1 MADVAV
7 PSTQDDLVDGDLAT
21 APKPAPKA
29 VRSWSPWH
37 ILSFLASLRLTVY
50 LFVLAFILVFVGTL
64 AQKYAGIW
72 TVVNTYFRTVYVW
85 VPLQIFFPSDVSVPG
100 GFPFPGGWLIGG
112 ALLTNLLAAHLVRFK
127 LSWRRSGI
135 LLIHAGLVVMMLS
148 EFITGMFAVEGIMT
162 IVQGSTSNYLEIH
175 DQNELAI
182 LTADGKQVTTIS
194 DRLLRK
200 DELIQDD
207 RLPFDIKVDR
217 YMVNS
222 AEPIKIAP
230 GEKNIATAGDGLQYL
245 APAKAPVSGVDTQQP
260 NDVPSAYVTFM
271 KKGTGQSLG
280 TYLVSEWWSEYLQMF
295 DEPRPQIVED
305 GGKRYQVYLQP
316 KRVYKPYSIELKQF
330 THKVFKQTD
339 TPSNFA
345 STVRLVNPHTN
356 ETREVE
362 ISMNKPLS
370 YGGETFYQSGWLPG
384 DQGTRLQVVRN
395 PGWIMPYLSC
405 GMVSIG
411 MLIHFGLHLA
421 KFLKTQMKKSRDT
434 IAPAGSAA

>member
-7 PSTQDDLVDGDLAT
+7 SSTQDEATENGTPPEAKT
-21 APKPAPKA
+21 APKPAPRWT
-29 VRSWSPWH
+29 VSSV
-37 ILSFLASLRLTVY
+37 LMSVASLRLTVF

-85 VPLQIFFPSDVSVPG
+85 VPLQVFFPSDMSVPG

-127 LSWRRSGI
+127 LSWKRSGI
-135 LLIHAGLVVMMLS
+135 LFIHAGLVVMMLS

-182 LTADGKQVTTIS
+182 LSADGKQVTTVS

-200 DELIQDD
+200 DELIRDAQ
-207 RLPFDIKVDR
+207 LPFDIKVDR
-217 YMVNS
+217 YMINS
-222 AEPIKIAP
+222 AEPTKVAP
-230 GEKNIATAGDGLQYL
+230 GEKNLATAGDGLQFTTVTE
-245 APAKAPVSGVDTQQP
+245 PPVSGVDTKQSS
-260 NDVPSAYVTFM
+260 DIPSAYLTFL
-271 KKGTGQSLG
+271 KKGTDESLG
-280 TYLVSEWWSEYLQMF
+280 TYLVSEYWSEYLQLF
-295 DEPRPQIVED
+295 DKPMPQMVEA
-305 GGKRYQVYLQP
+305 GGNHYQVYLQP
-316 KRVYKPYSIELKQF
+316 KRVYKPYTIHLKQF

-339 TPSNFA
+339 TPANFA
-345 STVRLVNPHTN
+345 STVRLINPHTN
-356 ETREVE
+356 EEREVE

-405 GMVSIG
+405 GMVSLG

-421 KFLKTQMKKSRDT
+421 KFLRTQLGKSRG
-434 IAPAGSAA
+434 PAAASGAA